1 MSRIHI
7 ANPQEYAGR
16 VEGAASPSRLEPHR
30 LPPPVGPLHFALA
43 AFAGAASW
51 LVVLAL
57 VALLRWLS

>member
-1 MSRIHI
+1 MSRWYI
-7 ANPQEYAGR
+7 ANPQDYADR
-16 VEGAASPSRLEPHR
+16 IEGASPSRYEPTR

-51 LVVLAL
+51 LVVLAF